1 MQWVNIKS
9 VIELVFQ
16 SWFNVLGTRSVLIPD
31 RIDVGLVHANI
42 LTYHM
47 LEHAADFFLL
57 RFKYTEC
64 WTAHIVVYGADM
76 KGLLD
81 VY

>member
-1 MQWVNIKS
+1 MFDLLMCDEEKSMQWVNIKS

-47 LEHAADFFLL
+47 LEHAADFFS
-57 RFKYTEC
+57 FK
-64 WTAHIVVYGADM
+64 I
-76 KGLLD
+76 
-81 VY
+81 